1 MFTVPKVG
9 PAILFALAIATAPA
23 PAVAASTPVET
34 GLTALESSD
43 YEAAEKQLRAAA
55 QGGGGGQRSAALI
68 GLARV
73 ELATGRYAEAAK
85 SAASAAAERAAR
97 SEALAV
103 QAEALARQGKMA
115 EAVSLL
121 EGVKA
126 EAGARRARVLLG
138 ELYIATGRR
147 SSAQEPLMSVI
158 ADFNQNAIAPG
169 DAEGLT
175 LVGRTAHLLRSPR
188 DANDAYNQAEKAGPV
203 RVETLL
209 ARAELFL
216 DNYDPGHA
224 EQVVKKALSLAP
236 HNAAAHVAMAEIKFT
251 HALDFA
257 AAQHE
262 VDEALAVDAKNA
274 RAHNIAAGLAVR
286 SGDLASA
293 DRLLD
298 RGLAVNPSD
307 LALLSTK
314 AAVRFLADDR
324 AGFEKIKQSV
334 FAKNAEYAN
343 FYRIVGEFTSWQPR
357 HEEIAAMM
365 KEAVQLDP
373 GDVKAWAELGLNL
386 IRTGDEQGGL
396 SALRRAWDKDH
407 FNVRVFNTLN
417 LYEKEVAVSYETV
430 EGTPFRI
437 RYHKE
442 ERPILSRYVPTL
454 LSEAW
459 NAMTKRYGFT
469 PQAPIFIELYSTKQ
483 NFSVRTS
490 GLPNVGVQ
498 GVCFGKTI
506 AAMSPRADP
515 ANWGQVLW
523 HELAHVFAIQM
534 SKARVPRWFT
544 EGLSEYET
552 IVRRPEWQREEDPS
566 LYAALQG
573 GRIPPVD
580 GFSRAFTHVDDIRD
594 VMTAYYAASQI
605 QVFLGTTF
613 GTAKVPDMLRLWAE
627 GKTTEEVFRRAL
639 GVTAAEFDT
648 RMRAWL
654 NRRLS
659 RYGTQFVPDTR
670 APDLEVARGNV
681 KKDPTDPKKQI
692 DLALALAARRDL
704 DGADQA
710 VSAVL
715 AENPIDPDAH
725 FLRARILR
733 AKRDV
738 NGARQQLIGM
748 VRRGHDGYAVRM
760 MLADLAG
767 EAKNRDAAR
776 FEFHLAHEFDPS
788 MVEPIQALYDLAH
801 QEKRETEA
809 LDWLRLAARL
819 DQHDRKT
826 YRLLLEKLIA
836 AGQLK
841 EARAVGESAIFVDV
855 ENHAVHTLY
864 ATALSQTGA
873 HDQAVFEL
881 ESALLCNPPRPEAAG
896 IQVRLAKE
904 HLTMGNRVKAKN
916 AQSEALRLDPTNAE
930 ASALK
935 IP

>member
-1 MFTVPKVG
+1 MFTARKVG
-9 PAILFALAIATAPA
+9 PAILIAITL
-23 PAVAASTPVET
+23 AVASSRAASAATPLEN
-34 GLTALESSD
+34 GLNALESSD
-43 YEAAEKQLRAAA
+43 YATAENQLRTASQAGAAN
-55 QGGGGGQRSAALI
+55 RSSALI

-85 SAASAAAERAAR
+85 SAASAAVEKGARAEAA
-97 SEALAV
+97 AV
-103 QAEALARQGKMA
+103 QAEALARQGKSA

-121 EGVKA
+121 EGVK
-126 EAGARRARVLLG
+126 GDPLARRARVLLG

-147 SSAQEPLMSVI
+147 SNAQEPLMSII
-158 ADFNQNAIAPG
+158 ADYNQNAIAPG

-188 DANDAYNQAEKAGPV
+188 DANDAYNQAEKAGPA
-203 RVETLL
+203 RVEMLL
-209 ARAELFL
+209 MRADLFL

-224 EQVVKKALSLAP
+224 EEVVKKALSLAP
-236 HNAAAHVAMAEIKFT
+236 HNAAAHVAMAEIKFA
-251 HALDFA
+251 HALDFTA
-257 AAQHE
+257 AERE
-262 VDEALAVDAKNA
+262 VEEALAVDPKNA
-274 RAHNIAAGLAVR
+274 RAHYIAAGLAVR
-286 SGDLASA
+286 SGDLPSA
-293 DRLLD
+293 DRSLD

-324 AGFEKIKQSV
+324 AGFEKIKQTV

-343 FYRIVGEFTSWQPR
+343 FYRIVGEFASWQPR

-396 SALRRAWDKDH
+396 GALRRAWDKDH

-417 LYEKEVAVSYETV
+417 LYEKEVSVSYETV

-442 ERPILSRYVPTL
+442 ERPILSRYVPAL
-454 LSEAW
+454 LAEAW
-459 NAMTKRYGFT
+459 SAMVKRYGFT

-483 NFSVRTS
+483 NFSVRTN

-566 LYAALQG
+566 LYAAL
-573 GRIPPVD
+573 RAARVPPVD
-580 GFSRAFTHVDDIRD
+580 AFSRAFTHVDDIRD

-605 QVFLGTTF
+605 QVFLGTAF
-613 GTAKVPDMLRLWAE
+613 GTAKVPEMLRLWGE
-627 GKTTEEVFRRAL
+627 GKTTDEVFRRAL
-639 GVTAAEFDT
+639 AITPAEFDV

-654 NRRLS
+654 NRRLV
-659 RYGTQFVPDTR
+659 RYDTQFVPDAR
-670 APDLEVARGNV
+670 APNVDLARANA
-681 KKDPTDPKKQI
+681 KKDPTDPRKQV
-692 DLALALAARRDL
+692 DLALALSARRDL

-710 VSAVL
+710 VSAAL
-715 AENPIDPDAH
+715 AENPIEPDAH

-733 AKRDV
+733 AKRDP
-738 NGARQQLIGM
+738 NGARQELVGM

-760 MLADLAG
+760 MLADLAAD
-767 EAKNRDAAR
+767 AKNRDAAR

-788 MVEPIQALYDLAH
+788 MVEPVQALYDLAAH
-801 QEKRETEA
+801 DKRDTEA

-826 YRLLLEKLIA
+826 YRLLLEKLVA
-836 AGQLK
+836 AGQFK

-855 ENHAVHTLY
+855 ENHAVHSLF

-873 HDQAVFEL
+873 HDRAVFEL
-881 ESALLCNPPRPEAAG
+881 ESALLCNPPRPEAAA

-904 HLTMGNRVKAKN
+904 HVAMGNRAKAKD
-916 AQSEALRLDPTNAE
+916 AQAEALRLDPTNAE

>member
-1 MFTVPKVG
+1 MFTAWKVG
-9 PAILFALAIATAPA
+9 PAILIAITL
-23 PAVAASTPVET
+23 AVASSRAAGAATPLEN
-34 GLTALESSD
+34 GLHALESSD
-43 YEAAEKQLRAAA
+43 YATAENQLRTASQAGSAAN
-55 QGGGGGQRSAALI
+55 RSSALI

-73 ELATGRYAEAAK
+73 ELATGRYPEAAK
-85 SAASAAAERAAR
+85 SAASAAADRGARA
-97 SEALAV
+97 EAVAV
-103 QAEALARQGKMA
+103 QAEALARQGKTA

-121 EGVKA
+121 EGVKG
-126 EAGARRARVLLG
+126 EAHARRARILLG

-147 SSAQEPLMSVI
+147 SNAQEPLMSII
-158 ADFNQNAIAPG
+158 ADYNQNAIQPG

-188 DANDAYNQAEKAGPV
+188 DANDAYNQAEKAGPA

-209 ARAELFL
+209 MRADLFL

-236 HNAAAHVAMAEIKFT
+236 HNAAAHVAMAEIKFA
-251 HALDFA
+251 HALDFTA
-257 AAQHE
+257 AERE
-262 VDEALAVDAKNA
+262 VEEALAVDAKNA
-274 RAHNIAAGLAVR
+274 RAHYIAAGLAVR
-286 SGDLASA
+286 SGDLSSA
-293 DRLLD
+293 DRSLD

-324 AGFEKIKQSV
+324 AGFEKIKQTV

-343 FYRIVGEFTSWQPR
+343 FYRIVGEFASWQPR

-417 LYEKEVAVSYETV
+417 LYEKEVSVSYETV

-442 ERPILSRYVPTL
+442 ERPILSRYVPAL
-454 LSEAW
+454 LAEAW
-459 NAMTKRYGFT
+459 TAMVKRYAFT

-483 NFSVRTS
+483 NFSVRTN

-566 LYAALQG
+566 LYGALRA

-580 GFSRAFTHVDDIRD
+580 AFSRAFTHVDDIRD

-605 QVFLGTTF
+605 QVFLGTAF
-613 GTAKVPDMLRLWAE
+613 GTAKIPDMLRLWGE
-627 GKTTEEVFRRAL
+627 GKTTDDVFRRAL
-639 GVTAAEFDT
+639 GITPAEFDM

-654 NRRLS
+654 NRRLL
-659 RYGTQFVPDTR
+659 RYDTQFVPDTR
-670 APDLEVARGNV
+670 APNVDLARANV
-681 KKDPTDPKKQI
+681 KKDPTDPRKQV
-692 DLALALAARRDL
+692 DLALALSARRDL
-704 DGADQA
+704 EGADQA
-710 VSAVL
+710 VSAAL
-715 AENPIDPDAH
+715 AENPIEPDAH

-733 AKRDV
+733 AKRDT
-738 NGARQQLIGM
+738 NGARQELVGM

-760 MLADLAG
+760 MLADLATD
-767 EAKNRDAAR
+767 AKNRDAAR

-788 MVEPIQALYDLAH
+788 MVEPVQALYDLAVH
-801 QEKRETEA
+801 DKREAEA

-836 AGQLK
+836 AGQFK

-855 ENHAVHTLY
+855 ENHAVHSLY
-864 ATALSQTGA
+864 ANALSQTGA
-873 HDQAVFEL
+873 HDRAVFEL
-881 ESALLCNPPRPEAAG
+881 ESALLCNPPRPEAAA

-904 HLTMGNRVKAKN
+904 HAAMGNRAKAKD
-916 AQSEALRLDPTNAE
+916 AQAEALRLDPTNAE

>member
-1 MFTVPKVG
+1 MLTPSNVG
-9 PAILFALAIATAPA
+9 SAIAICLALLSARVDADGVAPPLEA
-23 PAVAASTPVET
+23 
-34 GLTALESSD
+34 GLGALESSD
-43 YEAAEKQLRAAA
+43 YENAEKHLKAAA
-55 QGGGGGQRSAALI
+55 QTGSAANRSAALI

-73 ELATGRYAEAAK
+73 QLATGRYAEAAK
-85 SAASAAAERAAR
+85 TAASAGGDKASRAQAV
-97 SEALAV
+97 AV
-103 QAEALARQGKMA
+103 QAEALSRQGKMA
-115 EAVSLL
+115 EAVSIL
-121 EGVKA
+121 EAVKG
-126 EAGARRARVLLG
+126 EPGAHRARVLLG

-147 SSAQEPLMSVI
+147 SSAQEPLMSVVS
-158 ADFNQNAIAPG
+158 DFNQNVIAPG
-169 DAEGLT
+169 DAEGLA

-188 DANDAYNQAEKAGPV
+188 DANDAYNQAEKAGPA

-209 ARAELFL
+209 MRADLFL

-224 EQVVKKALSLAP
+224 GQVVKKALSVAP
-236 HNAAAHVAMAEIKFT
+236 HNAAAHVAMAEIQFA
-251 HALDFA
+251 HALDFTA
-257 AAQHE
+257 AEHE
-262 VDEALAVDAKNA
+262 VEEALAVDPKHTGALY
-274 RAHNIAAGLAVR
+274 ISAGLSVR
-286 SGDLASA
+286 AGDLATA
-293 DRLLD
+293 DRVLD

-307 LALLSTK
+307 LRLLSTK
-314 AAVRFLADDR
+314 AAVRFLSDDR
-324 AGFEKIKQSV
+324 AGFERVKKSV
-334 FAKNAEYAN
+334 FAKNAEFAS
-343 FYRIVGEFTSWQPR
+343 FYRIVGEFASWQPR
-357 HEEIAAMM
+357 HDEIAAMM
-365 KEAVQLDP
+365 KDAVQLDP
-373 GDVKAWAELGLNL
+373 DDVKAWAELGMNL
-386 IRTGDEQGGL
+386 IRTGDEQGAL
-396 SALRRAWDKDH
+396 TALRRAWDKDH

-417 LYEKEVAVSYETV
+417 LYEKEVAVAYETV

-442 ERPILSRYVPTL
+442 ERPILSRYVPAM

-459 NAMTKRYGFT
+459 NSMTKRYGFT
-469 PQAPIFIELYSTKQ
+469 PQTPIFIELYSTKQ
-483 NFSVRTS
+483 NFSVRTN

-523 HELAHVFAIQM
+523 HELGHVFAIQL

-594 VMTAYYAASQI
+594 VMTAYYASSQI
-605 QVFLGTTF
+605 QMFLASAF
-613 GTAKVPDMLRLWAE
+613 GPTKVPEMLRLWGE
-627 GKTTEEVFRRAL
+627 GRPTDEVFHRAL
-639 GVTAAEFDT
+639 GVAPAEFDA

-654 NRRLS
+654 NRRLT
-659 RYGTQFVPDTR
+659 RYDTQFVPDTHG
-670 APDLEVARGNV
+670 PSLEVARANA
-681 KKDPTDPKKQI
+681 KKEPADPRKQI

-710 VSAVL
+710 VSAAL
-715 AENPIDPDAH
+715 AENSIDPDAH
-725 FLRARILR
+725 FLRAKILR
-733 AKRDV
+733 ARRDA
-738 NGARQQLIGM
+738 NGARQELIGM

-760 MLADLAG
+760 MLADLAMD
-767 EAKNRDAAR
+767 AKNRDAAR

-801 QEKRETEA
+801 KDKRDAEA

-826 YRLLLEKLIA
+826 YRLLLEGLIA
-836 AGQLK
+836 AGQFK

-855 ENHAVHTLY
+855 ENHAVHSLY

-873 HDQAVFEL
+873 HANAVFEL
-881 ESALLCNPPRPEAAG
+881 ESALLCNPPRPEAAVL
-896 IQVRLAKE
+896 QVRLAKE
-904 HLTMGNRVKAKN
+904 HLAMGNRAKAKS
-916 AQSEALRLDPTNAE
+916 AQEEALRLDPSNAE

>member
-1 MFTVPKVG
+1 MPKLTKVG
-9 PAILFALAIATAPA
+9 CSLALATALLSAGVHADGNPA
-23 PAVAASTPVET
+23 PLEA
-34 GLTALESSD
+34 GLSALESSD
-43 YEAAEKQLRAAA
+43 YEAAEKHLKAATQA
-55 QGGGGGQRSAALI
+55 GSAANRSAALV
-68 GLARV
+68 GLSRV
-73 ELATGRYAEAAK
+73 QLATGRYAEAAK
-85 SAASAAAERAAR
+85 TAASAEAEKGARPEAA
-97 SEALAV
+97 AV
-103 QAEALARQGKMA
+103 HADALARQGKLT
-115 EAVSLL
+115 EAVSTL
-121 EGVKA
+121 EAVKGEPA
-126 EAGARRARVLLG
+126 ARRARVLLG

-147 SSAQEPLMSVI
+147 SSAQEPLMSIVN
-158 ADFNQNAIAPG
+158 DYNQNAIVAG

-175 LVGRTAHLLRSPR
+175 LLGRTAHLLRSPR
-188 DANDAYNQAEKAGPV
+188 DANDAFNQAEKAAPT

-209 ARAELFL
+209 ARADLFL

-224 EQVVKKALSLAP
+224 GQVIKKALAVAP
-236 HNAAAHVAMAEIKFT
+236 HNAAAHVAMAEIKFA
-251 HALDFA
+251 HELDFA
-257 AAQHE
+257 AAE
-262 VDEALAVDAKNA
+262 REAEEALAVDGKHAGA
-274 RAHNIAAGLAVR
+274 LYVAAGLAVR
-286 SGDLASA
+286 AGDLASA

-307 LALLSTK
+307 LRLLSTK
-314 AAVRFLADDR
+314 AAVRFLSDDR
-324 AGFEKIKQSV
+324 AGYEKLKQTV
-334 FAKNAEYAN
+334 FAKNSEYAS
-343 FYRIVGEFTSWQPR
+343 FYRIVGEFASWQPR
-357 HEEIAAMM
+357 HDEIAAMM

-373 GDVKAWAELGLNL
+373 GDVKAWAELGMNL

-396 SALRRAWDKDH
+396 TALRRAWDKDH

-442 ERPILSRYVPTL
+442 ERPILSRYVPAMLT
-454 LSEAW
+454 EAW
-459 NAMTKRYGFT
+459 NAMGKRYGFT

-483 NFSVRTS
+483 NFSVRTN

-523 HELAHVFAIQM
+523 HELAHVFAIQQ

-580 GFSRAFTHVDDIRD
+580 GFSRAFTHVDDVRD

-605 QVFLGTTF
+605 QVYLATAF
-613 GTAKVPDMLRLWAE
+613 GTAKVPEMLRLWGE
-627 GKTTEEVFRRAL
+627 GKPTEEVFRRAL
-639 GVTAAEFDT
+639 GITPAEFDL
-648 RMRAWL
+648 RLRAWL

-659 RYGTQFVPDTR
+659 RYEAQFVPDTR
-670 APDLEVARGNV
+670 APNLEVARAGA
-681 KKDPTDPKKQI
+681 KKDPSDPQKQI

-710 VSAVL
+710 VSAAL
-715 AENPIDPDAH
+715 AENSIDPDAH

-733 AKRDV
+733 ARRDAS
-738 NGARQQLIGM
+738 GARQELIGM

-760 MLADLAG
+760 MLADLAVD
-767 EAKNRDAAR
+767 AKNRDGAR
-776 FEFHLAHEFDPS
+776 FEFHVAHQFDPS

-801 QEKRETEA
+801 KDKREAEA
-809 LDWLRLAARL
+809 LDWLRMAARL

-826 YRLLLEKLIA
+826 YRLLLEGLVA
-836 AGQLK
+836 ASQFA
-841 EARAVGESAIFVDV
+841 EARAVGESAMFVDV

-873 HDQAVFEL
+873 HATAVFEL
-881 ESALLCNPPRPEAAG
+881 ESALLCNPPRPEGAA

-904 HLTMGNRVKAKN
+904 HLAMGNHAKAKS
-916 AQSEALRLDPTNAE
+916 AQAEALRLDPTNAE

>member
-1 MFTVPKVG
+1 MLTPPKVG
-9 PAILFALAIATAPA
+9 FAIALAIAVLSARVRA
-23 PAVAASTPVET
+23 EGAGASLEA
-34 GLTALESSD
+34 GLNALESSD
-43 YEAAEKQLRAAA
+43 YEAAEKQLKAATQA
-55 QGGGGGQRSAALI
+55 GSAANRSAALI
-68 GLARV
+68 GLSRV
-73 ELATGRYAEAAK
+73 QLATGRYAEAAK
-85 SAASAAAERAAR
+85 SAANAEAEKGARPEAAAVHAD
-97 SEALAV
+97 
-103 QAEALARQGKMA
+103 ALARQGKLA
-115 EAVSLL
+115 EAVSTL
-121 EGVKA
+121 EGVKG
-126 EAGARRARVLLG
+126 EPGARRARVLLG

-147 SSAQEPLMSVI
+147 SSAQDPLMSIVN
-158 ADFNQNAIAPG
+158 DYNQNALAAG

-175 LVGRTAHLLRSPR
+175 LLGRTAHLLRSPR
-188 DANDAYNQAEKAGPV
+188 DANDAYNQAEKAGPAK
-203 RVETLL
+203 VETLL

-236 HNAAAHVAMAEIKFT
+236 HNAAAHAAMAEIKFA
-251 HALDFA
+251 HELDFSA
-257 AAQHE
+257 AERE
-262 VDEALAVDAKNA
+262 VEEALAVDAKNA
-274 RAHNIAAGLAVR
+274 GALYVAAGLAVR
-286 SGDLASA
+286 AGDLASA
-293 DRLLD
+293 DRSID
-298 RGLAVNPSD
+298 RGLAVNPND
-307 LALLSTK
+307 LRLLSTK
-314 AAVRFLADDR
+314 AAVRFLSDDR
-324 AGFEKIKQSV
+324 SGFEKVKQSV

-343 FYRIVGEFTSWQPR
+343 FYRIVGEFASWQPR
-357 HEEIAAMM
+357 HDEIATMM

-373 GDVKAWAELGLNL
+373 GDVKAWAELGMNL

-396 SALRRAWDKDH
+396 NALRRAWDKDH

-442 ERPILSRYVPTL
+442 ERPILSRYVPVMLT
-454 LSEAW
+454 EAW
-459 NAMTKRYGFT
+459 NAMAKRYGFT
-469 PQAPIFIELYSTKQ
+469 PQTPIFIELYSTKQ
-483 NFSVRTS
+483 NFSVRTN

-523 HELAHVFAIQM
+523 HELGHVFAIQL

-573 GRIPPVD
+573 GRVPPVD

-605 QVFLGTTF
+605 QVYLASAF
-613 GTAKVPDMLRLWAE
+613 GAAKVPEMLRLWGE
-627 GKTTEEVFRRAL
+627 GKSTDEVFRRAL
-639 GVTAAEFDT
+639 GITPAEFDV

-659 RYGTQFVPDTR
+659 RYDAQFVPDTR
-670 APDLEVARGNV
+670 TPNLEIARANAKKAPL
-681 KKDPTDPKKQI
+681 DPRRQVE
-692 DLALALAARRDL
+692 LALALAARRDL

-710 VSAVL
+710 VSAAL

-725 FLRARILR
+725 FLRARMLR
-733 AKRDV
+733 AKHDAS
-738 NGARQQLIGM
+738 GARQALIDM

-760 MLADLAG
+760 MLADLAAD
-767 EAKNRDAAR
+767 AKNRDAAR
-776 FEFHLAHEFDPS
+776 FEFHIAHQFDPS
-788 MVEPIQALYDLAH
+788 AVEPIQALYDFAH
-801 QEKRETEA
+801 RDQREAEA
-809 LDWLRLAARL
+809 LDWLRMAARL

-826 YRLLLEKLIA
+826 YRLLLEGLVA
-836 AGQLK
+836 AGQFA
-841 EARAVGESAIFVDV
+841 EARAVGESAMFVDV
-855 ENHAVHTLY
+855 ENHAVHSLY
-864 ATALSQTGA
+864 ATALSKTGA
-873 HDQAVFEL
+873 HANAVFEL
-881 ESALLCNPPRPEAAG
+881 ESALLCNPPRPEGAT
-896 IQVRLAKE
+896 IQVRLAQE
-904 HLTMGNRVKAKN
+904 HLAMGNRAKAKS
-916 AQSEALRLDPTNAE
+916 AQSEALRLDPSNVE

>member
-1 MFTVPKVG
+1 MLNPPKVG
-9 PAILFALAIATAPA
+9 FTIAM
-23 PAVAASTPVET
+23 AVALLAAKVRAEGAAPPLEA
-34 GLTALESSD
+34 GLSALESSE
-43 YEAAEKQLRAAA
+43 YETAEKHLKAAS
-55 QGGGGGQRSAALI
+55 QGGSAANRSAALI
-68 GLARV
+68 GLARIQ
-73 ELATGRYAEAAK
+73 LATGRYAEAAK
-85 SAASAAAERAAR
+85 SAAGAEADKGAR
-97 SEALAV
+97 PEATAV
-103 QAEALARQGKMA
+103 RAEALARQGKLA
-115 EAVSLL
+115 EAVSIL
-121 EGVKA
+121 ESVKS
-126 EAGARRARVLLG
+126 EPGARRARVLLG

-147 SSAQEPLMSVI
+147 SNAQEPLMSVI
-158 ADFNQNAIAPG
+158 SDFNQNAIAAG

-188 DANDAYNQAEKAGPV
+188 DANDAYNQAEKAAPS
-203 RVETLL
+203 RVEMLL
-209 ARAELFL
+209 MRADLFL

-224 EQVVKKALSLAP
+224 GQVVKKALSVAP
-236 HNAAAHVAMAEIKFT
+236 HNAAAHVAMAEIKFA
-251 HALDFA
+251 HELDFTA
-257 AAQHE
+257 AEHE
-262 VDEALAVDAKNA
+262 VEEALAVDAKNA
-274 RAHNIAAGLAVR
+274 GALYIAAGLAVR
-286 SGDLASA
+286 SGDLPSA
-293 DRLLD
+293 DRALD
-298 RGLAVNPSD
+298 RGLGVNPND
-307 LALLSTK
+307 LRLLSTK
-314 AAVRFLADDR
+314 AAVRFLSDDR
-324 AGFEKIKQSV
+324 AGFEKMKQSV
-334 FAKNAEYAN
+334 FAKNPEYAN
-343 FYRIVGEFTSWQPR
+343 FYRIIGEFASWQPR
-357 HEEIAAMM
+357 HDEIAAMM

-373 GDVKAWAELGLNL
+373 GDVKAWAELGMNL

-396 SALRRAWDKDH
+396 TALRRAWDKDH

-442 ERPILSRYVPTL
+442 ERPILSRYVPAM

-459 NAMTKRYGFT
+459 NSMTKRYGFT

-483 NFSVRTS
+483 NFSVRTN

-523 HELAHVFAIQM
+523 HELGHVFAIQM

-605 QVFLGTTF
+605 QVYVASAF
-613 GTAKVPDMLRLWAE
+613 GAAKVPEMLRLWGE
-627 GKTTEEVFRRAL
+627 GKPTEEVFRRAL
-639 GVTAAEFDT
+639 GITPAEFDV

-659 RYGTQFVPDTR
+659 RYDTQFVPDSHGPSLEIAR
-670 APDLEVARGNV
+670 ANL
-681 KKDPTDPKKQI
+681 KKDPQDPRKQI
-692 DLALALAARRDL
+692 DLALALAAHRDL
-704 DGADQA
+704 DSADQA
-710 VSAVL
+710 VSAAL
-715 AENPIDPDAH
+715 TENSIDPDAH
-725 FLRARILR
+725 FLRAKILR
-733 AKRDV
+733 ARRDAS
-738 NGARQQLIGM
+738 GARQELLGM

-760 MLADLAG
+760 MLADLAI

-776 FEFHLAHEFDPS
+776 FEFHIAHEFDPS

-801 QEKRETEA
+801 KDKRDAEA

-826 YRLLLEKLIA
+826 YRLLLEGLIA
-836 AGQLK
+836 AGQFA
-841 EARAVGESAIFVDV
+841 EARVVGESALFVDV
-855 ENHAVHTLY
+855 ENHAIHSLY
-864 ATALSQTGA
+864 ATALSRTGA
-873 HDQAVFEL
+873 HANAVFEL
-881 ESALLCNPPRPEAAG
+881 DSALLCNPPRPEAAA
-896 IQVRLAKE
+896 IQVQLAKE
-904 HLTMGNRVKAKN
+904 HLAMGNRAKAKS
-916 AQSEALRLDPTNAE
+916 AQEEALRLDPSNVE